1 MNATPHGLNS
11 RTGSTLIVVL
21 SMTMLGMMATAS
33 VMFYVGSRVKQAY
46 KQVDLEKAFYIASGG
61 AERAASRVAAGNET
75 SATLTNV
82 LGNGSYV
89 AVIDC
94 LDAGGEVKI
103 NITSRGT
110 VKGVSRTVVLRGVR
124 RVSWA
129 RYALWY
135 EEEAGTLWMFPGERF
150 DGRVYSKPQFHF
162 HNQDLATKGQ
172 VHFADK
178 AWSAASSIEKA
189 SSSVNP
195 VFEQGLTL
203 DASPESMASV
213 DFSDLLAQA
222 VAGGLV
228 LEGETTMTIDNQ
240 TMRITNARKKWTNK
254 ATPIPA
260 NGLVYVKTVTSGT
273 DPRTGN
279 ITLGAPNGLNG
290 RLTLVSDNEIK
301 IIDHVRYKSN
311 PQTITNSTDAL
322 GLIAKQ
328 SVAVQTSAP
337 KNLDIY
343 AHIMCQNGGFG
354 VVNYNS
360 GSARGTL
367 TVYGGIV
374 NKMRN
379 AVNTGGGTTG
389 YRKNYIFDKRFSK
402 NPPPK
407 YPVLTDELEWVEWEG

>member
-1 MNATPHGLNS
+1 
-11 RTGSTLIVVL
+11 
-21 SMTMLGMMATAS
+21 
-33 VMFYVGSRVKQAY
+33 
-46 KQVDLEKAFYIASGG
+46 
-61 AERAASRVAAGNET
+61 
-75 SATLTNV
+75 
-82 LGNGSYV
+82 
-89 AVIDC
+89 
-94 LDAGGEVKI
+94 
-103 NITSRGT
+103 
-110 VKGVSRTVVLRGVR
+110 
-124 RVSWA
+124 
-129 RYALWY
+129 
-135 EEEAGTLWMFPGERF
+135 
-150 DGRVYSKPQFHF
+150 
-162 HNQDLATKGQ
+162 
-172 VHFADK
+172 
-178 AWSAASSIEKA
+178 
-189 SSSVNP
+189 
-195 VFEQGLTL
+195 
-203 DASPESMASV
+203 
-213 DFSDLLAQA
+213 
-222 VAGGLV
+222 
-228 LEGETTMTIDNQ
+228 MTIDNQ